1 MKYFEVRFE
10 ITPYTE
16 AAGDVLAASLADIG
30 FETFEP
36 TDTGLTAYVQ
46 QSSYDETAVQDV
58 IDDVC
63 STFDAFALAITFC
76 CQPAPDE
83 NWNATW
89 EAEHHFEPIHILEGL
104 DIQIVPRQAFGSG
117 EHATTRMIL
126 GLLTATEADGSP
138 LLPLH
143 GATVIDA
150 GCGTGVLG
158 IAALK
163 LGAAQVFAYDI
174 DEWSVRNTL
183 DNMALNGVEAIVVE
197 GDVSALATAPQADIL
212 LANINRNILLADM
225 PAFVGRLKSDGHLVL
240 SGFLEEDVEPLT
252 QRATA
257 LGMVLHDQRNDEGWQ
272 ALHFIKQNN

>member
-36 TDTGLTAYVQ
+36 TDTGLTAYIQ
-46 QSSYDETAVQDV
+46 QSFYDEMAVQDV
-58 IDDVC
+58 INDVC
-63 STFDAFALAITFC
+63 STFEAFALAITFS
-76 CQPAPDE
+76 CQPVPDE

-126 GLLTATEADGSP
+126 GLMTATEADGSP

-225 PAFVGRLKSDGHLVL
+225 PAFVGCLKSDGHLVL

-257 LGMVLHDQRNDEGWQ
+257 LGMELHDQRSYEGWQ